1 MIKLESQAT
10 QFLVNRLSGS
20 RSMVE
25 LNDEL
30 KIITIRLEAPTLKA
44 IEEMTA
50 KTGGWSRNLVVN
62 FLLMGGLEL
71 VGQQLRQEKE
81 EQGQFYWEIK

>member
-1 MIKLESQAT
+1 MIKLQSEAT
-10 QFLVNRLSGS
+10 QFLINRLSGS

-44 IEEMTA
+44 IEDMTA

-71 VGQQLRQEKE
+71 VRHQLDQENPE
-81 EQGQFYWEIK
+81 LNLPFWEAK